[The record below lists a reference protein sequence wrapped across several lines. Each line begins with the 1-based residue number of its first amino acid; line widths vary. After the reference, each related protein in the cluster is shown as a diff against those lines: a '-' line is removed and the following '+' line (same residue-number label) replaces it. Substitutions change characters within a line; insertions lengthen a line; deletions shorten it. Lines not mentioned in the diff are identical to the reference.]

1 MDPVNERSRWPENA
15 SKYPDIE
22 TRDLLVDGNPQRTG
36 ATVQIGVGLLGL
48 AV

>member
-1 MDPVNERSRWPENA
+1 MWPQNA

-22 TRDLLVDGNPQRTG
+22 HRDLLVDGNPLRIG

-48 AV
+48 AD